1 LFQNQK
7 QPQKNSGG
15 FHVIFALLCD
25 LTLTFMAMKSFLEL
39 ASIKILLAV
48 LVIGAASYLNFKS
61 TDISV
66 RPSDG
71 YDEQMWTGASIASY
85 HMFFKNYENPS
96 WYPERWFLGYSQKY
110 RYNPQAMPASQLQ
123 WFDDAMWTFGW
134 KAPNI
139 AKYIMGFGVVA
150 FSDTII
156 DPQGYFY
163 RYTEDKAKN
172 KWPGNY
178 APASFVEQAR
188 KVNAILNIMTIAVV
202 MLVGYYFIGF
212 YSGLFAG
219 LFLTFNPT
227 FTLINTAAGV
237 DSAASL
243 FSTVAVIALLIL
255 VKRMYKAGIDRKFY
269 LSAALLGLSFAFA
282 VGSKLSG
289 AIVGFII
296 ALVYLLMAYN
306 WLNPYKPKLP
316 VEKKPKDTILKTG
329 LNFNKLLISGLIV
342 TFITFSVFIYSNPVL
357 YHKPTLKMKMIRES
371 VKEFFD
377 IRAQALKTEDINK
390 SGWKSFV
397 LVVKRNFVKTEES
410 YYGTLGTWIPFKFNP
425 LDLIL
430 LATGI
435 YWLWKK
441 AKDDWQSPQR
451 VNDSAVLLISF
462 ALFLYGV
469 VSFIWVDWPRYHTP
483 IFPIV
488 AMISGYGLIK
498 SLQVLA
504 KNLIPD

>member
-1 LFQNQK
+1 
-7 QPQKNSGG
+7 
-15 FHVIFALLCD
+15 
-25 LTLTFMAMKSFLEL
+25 MKSFLDQTWLKISLSLALLL
-39 ASIKILLAV
+39 ASAI
-48 LVIGAASYLNFKS
+48 YNFKS
-61 TDISV
+61 TDISI

-85 HMFFKNYENPS
+85 HMFFKGYENPS

-139 AKYIMGFGVVA
+139 AKYLMGFGIVVS
-150 FSDTII
+150 SDTVI
-156 DPQGYFY
+156 DPQGYFH

-178 APASFVEQAR
+178 APARFVESAR
-188 KVNAILNIMTIAVV
+188 QTNAVLNVLTVSVILLI
-202 MLVGYYFIGF
+202 GYYFTGF
-212 YSGLFAG
+212 YAG
-219 LFLTFNPT
+219 FIAAIFLGFNPT

-243 FSTVAVIALLIL
+243 FSTLAILALLWL
-255 VKRMYKAGIDRKFY
+255 LKLMYTGKENRRFY
-269 LSAALLGLSFAFA
+269 FSAALLAISFAFA

-296 ALVYLLMAYN
+296 ISVFSLLTYN
-306 WLNPYKPKLP
+306 WLNPFKP
-316 VEKKPKDTILKTG
+316 EASTDKKQKAVSLKTD
-329 LNFNKLLISGLIV
+329 LSFRKLLVSSLIV
-342 TFITFSVFIYSNPVL
+342 SALTFSIFIYSNPVL
-357 YHKPTLKMKMIRES
+357 YHKPGLKMKMIRES

-377 IRAQALKTEDINK
+377 IRAQALKTDDINK
-390 SGWKSFV
+390 SGWKSFG
-397 LVVKRNFVKTEES
+397 LVFKRNFVKTEEV
-410 YYGTLGTWIPFKFNP
+410 YYGTIGSWIPFKYNP
-425 LDLIL
+425 LDFL
-430 LATGI
+430 LLTAGL

-441 AKDDWQSPQR
+441 AKQDWQSRQR
-451 VNDSAVLLISF
+451 VNFSIVLIIAFSL
-462 ALFLYGV
+462 LLYGV

-488 AMISGYGLIK
+488 SIISAIGLLK
-498 SLQVLA
+498 SLQLMA
-504 KNLIPD
+504 PQMIPD